1 MRAAPV
7 THQTHTE
14 TDIQPSAVI
23 ASVNTCRS
31 FRNLARY
38 LERPKTGRE
47 HKVRVDW
54 IETRFLI
61 LAEDLEAAAREMSIV
76 ASGSDRVQ
84 SPVLHASVS
93 WAPDDNPTRE
103 QMQEV
108 ADGLLDTLGM
118 KDHQAIFVAHADEDY
133 AHLHIM
139 ANRVHP
145 HTRKAVK
152 TYMSWFGVEEYLRR
166 AERRMGF
173 REVPGHLYQLEGQKR
188 PDRSQSLSKGA
199 YKGVVR
205 DGMLPFQM
213 LVRRAAGDDF
223 ENARSWEE
231 LVRRLRGN
239 GLELQARKRG
249 LVVTDGAEYAKSSSV
264 MPGISARKL
273 AERFGETFA
282 EYERRVRAPVLELKR
297 AHEARLE
304 RGKAESGVLSSEA
317 DYELARG
324 FLRLKAEGRAP
335 ELRREL
341 GESAYDALSRLAV
354 RSSRGRER

>member
-1 MRAAPV
+1 M
-7 THQTHTE
+7 
-14 TDIQPSAVI
+14 I
-23 ASVNTCRS
+23 ASVNTCGS
-31 FRNLARY
+31 FRGLAKY
-38 LERPKTGRE
+38 LERPKSGRE
-47 HKVRVDW
+47 DKVRVDW
-54 IETRFLI
+54 IETRYLVM
-61 LAEDLEAAAREMSIV
+61 ADDLPEAAREMKIV
-76 ASGSDRVQ
+76 ASGSDRVR

-93 WAPDDNPTRE
+93 WAPEDGPSRE

-108 ADGLLDTLGM
+108 ADGLLSTLGM
-118 KDHQAIFVAHADEDY
+118 QNHQAIYVAHADEDY

-145 HTRKAVK
+145 QTRKAVNL
-152 TYMSWFGVEEYLRR
+152 YMSWFRVEAYLRG

-173 REVPGHLYQLEGQKR
+173 REVPGHLHQLEGQKR

-205 DGMLPFQM
+205 DGVLPFQM

-223 ENARSWEE
+223 EKARSWEE
-231 LVRRLRGN
+231 LTRRLRGH
-239 GLELQARKRG
+239 GLELEARRSG

-297 AHEARLE
+297 AHGARLE
-304 RGKAESGVLSSEA
+304 RGDKDAEGPLSKE
-317 DYELARG
+317 DYELARS

-335 ELRREL
+335 EMRRAL
-341 GESAYDALSRLAV
+341 GERAYDALTQLAV
-354 RSSRGRER
+354 RSARGRGR

>member
-1 MRAAPV
+1 M
-7 THQTHTE
+7 
-14 TDIQPSAVI
+14 I

-54 IETRFLI
+54 IESRFLV
-61 LAEDLEAAAREMSIV
+61 LAEDLREAAMEMSIV

-93 WAPDDNPTRE
+93 WAPEDDPTRE

-118 KDHQAIFVAHADEDY
+118 KDHQAIYVAHADEDY

-145 HTRKAVK
+145 QTRKAAK
-152 TYMSWFGVEEYLRR
+152 TYMSWFRIEKYLRH
-166 AERRMGF
+166 AERKMGF

-199 YKGVVR
+199 YKGAVR
-205 DGMLPFQM
+205 DDLLPFQM

-223 ENARSWEE
+223 ENARSWED
-231 LVRRLRGN
+231 LVRRLRGH
-239 GLELQARKRG
+239 GLELKARQRG
-249 LVVTDGAEYAKSSSV
+249 LVVTDGAEFAKSSSV
-264 MPGISARKL
+264 MPGISAQML

-282 EYERRVRAPVLELKR
+282 DYERRVRAPVLELKR

-304 RGKAESGVLSSEA
+304 RGSAESGAPLSEA
-317 DYELARG
+317 DYEFARS

-335 ELRREL
+335 EIRQVL
-341 GESAYDALSRLAV
+341 GERAYNDLSRLAV
-354 RSSRGRER
+354 RSARGRER

>member
-1 MRAAPV
+1 M
-7 THQTHTE
+7 
-14 TDIQPSAVI
+14 I
-23 ASVNTCRS
+23 ASVNTCQS

-38 LERPKTGRE
+38 LGRPKAGRE
-47 HKVRVDW
+47 DEVRVDW
-54 IETRFLI
+54 IETRY
-61 LAEDLEAAAREMSIV
+61 LALAKDLPGAAREMDIV

-84 SPVLHASVS
+84 SPVLHASIS
-93 WAPDDNPTRE
+93 WAPEDDPSRE

-108 ADGLLDTLGM
+108 ADGLLSTLGM
-118 KDHQAIFVAHADEDY
+118 ADHQAIYVAHADEDY

-145 HTRKAVK
+145 RTRTAANLRL
-152 TYMSWFGVEEYLRR
+152 SWRRTQKYLRH

-173 REVPGHLYQLEGQKR
+173 REVPGHLYQLEGQMR

-205 DGMLPFQM
+205 DGVLPFQM

-223 ENARSWEE
+223 EKAASWND
-231 LVRRLRGN
+231 LTRRLRGH
-239 GLELQARKRG
+239 GLQLEARRKG

-264 MPGISARKL
+264 MPGISARRL

-282 EYERRVRAPVLELKR
+282 EYEQRVRAPVLELKR

-304 RGKAESGVLSSEA
+304 RSEAESGGPLSEK
-317 DYELARG
+317 DYDLARR
-324 FLRLKAEGRAP
+324 FLRLKAEGRGP
-335 ELRREL
+335 EMRRAL
-341 GESAYDALSRLAV
+341 GERAYDELSQLAV
-354 RSSRGRER
+354 RSARGRGR

>member
-1 MRAAPV
+1 M
-7 THQTHTE
+7 
-14 TDIQPSAVI
+14 I

-47 HKVRVDW
+47 HKTRVGW
-54 IETRFLI
+54 IETRYLI
-61 LAEDLEAAAREMSIV
+61 LAEDLREAAREMNIM
-76 ASGSDRVQ
+76 AGGNEYVQ

-93 WAPDDNPTRE
+93 WAPEDNPTRE

-118 KDHQAIFVAHADEDY
+118 KDHQAIFVAHADEGY

-145 HTRKAVK
+145 QTRKAARL
-152 TYMSWFGVEEYLRR
+152 YMSWFKVEQYLRR
-166 AERRMGF
+166 AERQMGF

-205 DGMLPFQM
+205 DGMPPFQM

-223 ENARSWEE
+223 EQAQSWEE
-231 LVRRLRGN
+231 LVRRLRGH
-239 GLELQARKRG
+239 GLELKARKRG

-264 MPGISARKL
+264 MPGISAQKL
-273 AERFGETFA
+273 ADRYGETFA
-282 EYERRVRAPVLELKR
+282 EYECRVRAPVLELKR
-297 AHEARLE
+297 VHEARLE
-304 RGKAESGVLSSEA
+304 RGSEESGAPLSEA
-317 DYELARG
+317 DYDLARS

-341 GESAYDALSRLAV
+341 GESAYDALSRLAA